1 MREVMN
7 RVLRLPGLLIGLGLG
22 GFVDGILLHQLL
34 QWHHM
39 ISAVRSPDTLP
50 GLRMNT
56 VGDGL
61 FHVLAWLF
69 VLSGIGLLSARVS
82 RDRGRA
88 WRSRTLWAWA
98 IVGWGVFNVVEG
110 LIDHQILGVHHV
122 REGPHRLW
130 WDLAFLALGVVLIGA
145 GWAWQRKPSS

>member
-1 MREVMN
+1 MRGVMN
-7 RVLRLPGLLIGLGLG
+7 RELRLPGLLIGLGLG

-88 WRSRTLWAWA
+88 CRSRTLWAWA
-98 IVGWGVFNVVEG
+98 IAGWGVFNVVEG

-130 WDLAFLALGVVLIGA
+130 WDLGFLALGVVLIGA